1 MTNDTLRLR
10 TVFRSLWLRGVCAR
24 LMTAV
29 DDHRL
34 RAVIEQKLQRLGP
47 AARRYPRATAS
58 RLWADSADNQGQL
71 RVIKG

>member
-1 MTNDTLRLR
+1 MVTRGLR
-10 TVFRSLWLRGVCAR
+10 AR

-34 RAVIEQKLQRLGP
+34 RAVIEQKLQRLVRQPGGIREPGQP
-47 AARRYPRATAS
+47 AVG
-58 RLWADSADNQGQL
+58 RLQQITKGQL